1 MKHTYLTEKN
11 DRHRVSSVTHV
22 WETAP
27 FLTHSTY
34 FILKEVAMTENFRE
48 MPIILGINPFT
59 NRIDGDDTGYRRVEV
74 SPLDTIDSDPL
85 VFLYDHEIL
94 ELPVYHRGA
103 TSLIC
108 PYYPNGIGGYS
119 NILVREP
126 VLKGL
131 VEADS
136 ILHTYNRKLLVLDGF
151 RHGYVQQKLW
161 KYLFRLALRKSRL
174 EIGTLTITQLV
185 SLGMEAD
192 AIGSYCDVVRDE
204 AFQAQHNVLLNGKY
218 AVEFNTVAK
227 KLTMDVRDVVDLYLC
242 FCTNLEPNGL
252 TLNFNAPT
260 AHGSGGAIDLWLIDL
275 ETDLPCFFGAPFD
288 YMAPSHVSI
297 SPVVLDY
304 FDRPDV
310 TVDTYYEALEAD
322 MVLRDHVFMHGFSG
336 RVENAFRVAQRERR
350 VLAHTME
357 ALGGTFYNG
366 EFFHYQLGNER
377 GGKQKGYLLGSGN
390 ACHAILTGKQE
401 AVWGNSAAH
410 NLAREIMLR

>member
-1 MKHTYLTEKN
+1 
-11 DRHRVSSVTHV
+11 
-22 WETAP
+22 
-27 FLTHSTY
+27 
-34 FILKEVAMTENFRE
+34 MTENFRE
-48 MPIILGINPFT
+48 MPIILDINPFT
-59 NRIDGDDTGYRRVEV
+59 NRTKGDDTGYRKVVV
-74 SPLDTIDSDPL
+74 SPEDAFDSDPL
-85 VFLYDHEIL
+85 VFVRDQNIL
-94 ELPVYHRGA
+94 EHPIYHQGA
-103 TSLIC
+103 DDLIC
-108 PYYPNGIGGYS
+108 PYYPDGIGGYP
-119 NILVREP
+119 NVLVREP

-161 KYLFRLALRKSRL
+161 KYLFRLGMRTTR
-174 EIGTLTITQLV
+174 IGLKTLTITQLV

>member
-1 MKHTYLTEKN
+1 
-11 DRHRVSSVTHV
+11 
-22 WETAP
+22 
-27 FLTHSTY
+27 
-34 FILKEVAMTENFRE
+34 MTKNFRE
-48 MPIILGINPFT
+48 IPIVLGINPFT
-59 NRIDGDDTGYRRVEV
+59 NLIDGDDTGYRKIAV
-74 SPLDTIDSDPL
+74 SPLDAIDPDPL
-85 VFLYDHEIL
+85 VFLYEHEIL

-126 VLKGL
+126 VLRGL
-131 VEADS
+131 VEADA
-136 ILHTYNRKLLVLDGF
+136 ILQGYKRKILTLDGF
-151 RHGYVQQKLW
+151 RHGYTQQELW
-161 KYLFRLALRKSRL
+161 KYHFRLGMRTSR
-174 EIGTLTITQLV
+174 IGLKTLTITQLV

-218 AVEFNTVAK
+218 AEEFNTLAK
-227 KLTMDVRDVVDLYLC
+227 KLNMDVREVVDLYLC

-288 YMAPSHVSI
+288 YMAPSHLSV

-322 MVLRDHVFMHGFSG
+322 LVLRDHVFMHGFSG
-336 RVENAFRVAQRERR
+336 RVENAFRTAQEERR
-350 VLAHTME
+350 VLFHTMK
-357 ALGGTFYNG
+357 ALGGTVYNG
-366 EFFHYQLGNER
+366 EFFHYQYGNER
-377 GGKQKGYLLGSGN
+377 GGKQKGDFLGSGN

-410 NLAREIMLR
+410 SLAREIMLR